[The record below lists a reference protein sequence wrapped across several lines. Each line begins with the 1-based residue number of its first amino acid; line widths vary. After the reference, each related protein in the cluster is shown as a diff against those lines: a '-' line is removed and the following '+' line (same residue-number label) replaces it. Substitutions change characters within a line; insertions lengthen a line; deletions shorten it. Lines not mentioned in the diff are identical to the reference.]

1 MQEENYHFVWKEN
14 VDKLFHLNFSEENF
28 TRKRKSPAKQENY
41 FGWLPKSFIRMEM
54 KRKNNLRRPREAD
67 IKSFRSALRNSFE
80 SVALAYT
87 LVVLLTFGLIQS
99 GEFLKFP
106 FPSLYCFR
114 PERHLNNLS
123 GVDGKSF

>member
-1 MQEENYHFVWKEN
+1 
-14 VDKLFHLNFSEENF
+14 
-28 TRKRKSPAKQENY
+28 
-41 FGWLPKSFIRMEM
+41 MEM
-54 KRKNNLRRPREAD
+54 KRKNNLRRSREAD

-106 FPSLYCFR
+106 FPSLLFDSFGA
-114 PERHLNNLS
+114 EVFLFLNNLS
-123 GVDGKSF
+123 GDDGKLSSGENDE